1 MAESG
6 EVRDS
11 DGETEQHSEELRIY
25 DEGVRISLGNFAWG
39 CQILGDAK
47 SPMTPGVQIFRGSKY
62 YVTALLIMFCVCVCT
77 LDYLCTMD
85 PLCINGANVLYHC
98 PHLVV

>member
-25 DEGVRISLGNFAWG
+25 DEAESYLANGSYPVSATKMEKGVIRKRANIVDGVLHYKEMLKGG
-39 CQILGDAK
+39 QQRLRQVLILL
-47 SPMTPGVQIFRGSKY
+47 P
-62 YVTALLIMFCVCVCT
+62 
-77 LDYLCTMD
+77 
-85 PLCINGANVLYHC
+85 
-98 PHLVV
+98 

>member
-25 DEGVRISLGNFAWG
+25 DEAESYLANGSYPVSATEKGVIRKR
-39 CQILGDAK
+39 AK
-47 SPMTPGVQIFRGSKY
+47 KF
-62 YVTALLIMFCVCVCT
+62 
-77 LDYLCTMD
+77 
-85 PLCINGANVLYHC
+85 
-98 PHLVV
+98 HLVDGVLHYKV